1 LFCLALHNTAAHMPR
16 IRVRLDAPRDRS
28 YTVEIHPG
36 LLAEVPL
43 LLSRT
48 EGKKK
53 MFVVTDDNVL
63 RLYGRDFMS
72 RLASGGCTAALLD
85 VPAGERSKGS
95 GVLGRL
101 YTKLFRGGVRRDS
114 LVIALGGG
122 VIGDLAGYLSATAL
136 RGIRFVQIPTTLLAQ
151 VDSSVGGK
159 VGIDHAAGKN
169 LIGAFHQPS
178 AVYIDPEAL
187 RTLPP
192 EEFRAGL
199 AEVIKIA
206 VALDAPFFVQLER
219 NAARLRRDNT
229 PLLTRIIETAVALK
243 ASVVERDERETGLR
257 RVLNLGHT
265 VAHALEAESG
275 YAIRHGEAVAIG
287 MACEAKIATA
297 LGLLSQSDSARLEAL
312 LEATGLPVA
321 PPRRINERTFMAA
334 MSLDKKAVADENRFV
349 LLRRVGESSHGVAVP
364 AELIRKT
371 MGFAA
376 RKNTHG

>member
-1 LFCLALHNTAAHMPR
+1 MPR

-36 LLAEVPL
+36 LLADVPL
-43 LLSRT
+43 QLSRT
-48 EGKKK
+48 DGKKR

-63 RLYGRDFMS
+63 RLYGRAFMA
-72 RLASGGCTAALLD
+72 RLASCGCDAALLE
-85 VPAGERSKGS
+85 VPAGERSKSS
-95 GVLGRL
+95 GALARL
-101 YTKLFRGGVRRDS
+101 YARVFRGGIRRDS

-136 RGIRFVQIPTTLLAQ
+136 RGVRLVQVPTTLLSQ

-187 RTLPP
+187 RTLPA
-192 EEFRAGL
+192 EEFRSGL

-206 VALDAPFFVQLER
+206 AALDAPFFVHLER
-219 NAARLRRDNT
+219 NAPRLRRENT
-229 PLLTRIIETAVALK
+229 PLLARVIETAVALK

-265 VAHALEAESG
+265 VGHALEASSG

-287 MACEAKIATA
+287 MACEARIGVE
-297 LGLLSQSDSARLEAL
+297 LGMLAQAECRRLEAL

-321 PPRRINERTFMAA
+321 PPRKINERAFLSA
-334 MSLDKKAVADENRFV
+334 MSLDKKAVAEGNRFV
-349 LLRRVGESSHGVAVP
+349 LLRRIGESAHGVPVP
-364 AELIRKT
+364 AEIVRKT
-371 MGFAA
+371 MGFPPKKG
-376 RKNTHG
+376 RHG

>member
-1 LFCLALHNTAAHMPR
+1 MPR

-43 LLSRT
+43 QLSRT
-48 EGKKK
+48 DGKKR
-53 MFVVTDDNVL
+53 MFVVTDGNVL
-63 RLYGRDFMS
+63 RLYGRAFMS
-72 RLASGGCTAALLD
+72 RLASGGCTAELLD
-85 VPAGERSKGS
+85 VPAGERSKAS
-95 GVLGRL
+95 GTLGRL

-122 VIGDLAGYLSATAL
+122 VIGDLAGYLAATAL
-136 RGIRFVQIPTTLLAQ
+136 RGVRLVQIPTTLLAQ

-159 VGIDHAAGKN
+159 VAIDHPAGKN

-178 AVYIDPEAL
+178 AVYIDPEVL

-206 VALDAPFFVQLER
+206 AALDAPFFVQLER
-219 NAARLRRDNT
+219 NASRLRRDNT
-229 PLLTRIIETAVALK
+229 PLLARVIETAVALK
-243 ASVVERDERETGLR
+243 ATVVERDERETGLR
-257 RVLNLGHT
+257 RILNLGHT
-265 VAHALEAESG
+265 VAHALEASSG
-275 YAIRHGEAVAIG
+275 FAIRHGEAVAVG
-287 MACEAKIATA
+287 LACEARIAVE
-297 LGLLSQSDSARLEAL
+297 LGLLAHADARRLEAL
-312 LEATGLPVA
+312 LAATGLPVA
-321 PPRRINERTFMAA
+321 PPRRINERTFLAA
-334 MSLDKKAVADENRFV
+334 MSLDKKAVAEGTRFV
-349 LLRRVGESSHGVAVP
+349 LLRRIGESAHGVAVP
-364 AELIRKT
+364 ITLVRKT